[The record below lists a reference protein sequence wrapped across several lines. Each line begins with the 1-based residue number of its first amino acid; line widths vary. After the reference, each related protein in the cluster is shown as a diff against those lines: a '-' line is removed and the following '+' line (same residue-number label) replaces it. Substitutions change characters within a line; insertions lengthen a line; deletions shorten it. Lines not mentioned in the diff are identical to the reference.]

1 MPKAIGDIM
10 RLVEEIAQEN
20 GFKILEFTKS
30 VDEIALKETGI
41 PETIEAAYVEK
52 DGIVYLLKKSGTMER
67 IGTKEYWEK
76 IMKYKPSEK
85 YHVAKINTNIEHGR
99 DLVSC
104 GLCKQHKN
112 TTALLNIVV
121 TNRCDLRCWYCFFY
135 EEKSGFVY
143 EPSID
148 EIREGLEVAR
158 NFNGYVPPVQITG
171 GEPTMRHDLAEM
183 IKMMREM
190 GSAHVQLNTNSVSL
204 GIDYFENP
212 KEAISRVNKWVEA
225 GLKTIYTSFDG
236 MRADSKS
243 NSKNHYE
250 TPFALEAYYRGGIKS
265 VVLVPTVS
273 QLNLKE
279 MPEVA
284 RFAMRNYGKGIR
296 GVNFQPIS
304 LVGYIKKGDR
314 DKLRVVQ
321 SDIVDEMRKAF
332 NFGMEAWYPVPTVAA
347 LADIIGREPHVHFY
361 NNEKCGIATYVYAD
375 REHNNLI
382 PITEFVDV
390 DRFIGEISEIQ
401 SSILKK
407 ALFGAKLVPD
417 AIKYGSMRKALAEK
431 LKEYI
436 IQDELPSG
444 DKLSEILE
452 AVIERGDYRALG
464 RFHHCFLFLGMMHF
478 QDYYNYDVNRV
489 QRCSIHYLAG
499 NRLIPFCTYNVF
511 PNIHRDRFLADNRLT
526 GEKAEKLMQ
535 ESIKA
540 KERVEKFLDRKDEIV
555 SSEVYREIYGK

>member
-1 MPKAIGDIM
+1 MKT
-10 RLVEEIAQEN
+10 LEEIAQES

-30 VDEIALKETGI
+30 VDEAALKETGI
-41 PETIEAAYVEK
+41 PETIDAAYVEK
-52 DGIVYLLKKSGTMER
+52 DGVVYLLKKSGTMER

-76 IMKYKPSEK
+76 IMKFKPSEK
-85 YHVAKINTNIEHGR
+85 YHVAKINTDIEHGK

-112 TTALLNIVV
+112 TTALLNVVV

-135 EEKSGFVY
+135 EEKAGFVY
-143 EPSID
+143 EPMLE
-148 EIREGLEVAR
+148 EIREGLEAAKR
-158 NFNGYVPPVQITG
+158 FNGYVPPIQITG
-171 GEPTMRHDLAEM
+171 GEPSLRKDLSEM
-183 IKMMREM
+183 IKMMRDM
-190 GSAHVQLNTNSVSL
+190 GSAHVQLNTNSISL
-204 GIDYFENP
+204 AIDYFENP
-212 KEAISRVNKWVEA
+212 EETIKRVNRWVEA

-236 MRADSKS
+236 MRPEANS
-243 NSKNHYE
+243 NAKNHYE
-250 TPFALEAYYRGGIKS
+250 MPFALEAYHRGGIKS

-279 MPEVA
+279 TPEIA
-284 RFAMRNYGKGIR
+284 RFAMRNYAIGIR

-304 LVGYIKKGDR
+304 LVGHIKKGDR

-321 SDIVDEMRKAF
+321 SDIVEEMRKAF

-347 LADIIGREPHVHFY
+347 LADIIGKEPHVHFY
-361 NNEKCGIATYVYAD
+361 NNEKCGIATYAYAD
-375 REHNNLI
+375 REHDRLI

-390 DRFIGEISEIQ
+390 DKFIGDISQIQ
-401 SSILKK
+401 SSALKK

-417 AIKYGSMRKALAEK
+417 AIKYGSMRRALAEK

-452 AVIERGDYRALG
+452 DVIEKGDYRALG
-464 RFHHCFLFLGMMHF
+464 KFHHQFLFLGMMHF

-511 PNIHRDRFLADNRLT
+511 PNIHRDRYLSKHKVT
-526 GEKAEKLMQ
+526 GERAEKLVKKSM
-535 ESIKA
+535 EA
-540 KERVEKFLDRKDEIV
+540 KERVEKFRERKDEIV
-555 SSEVYREIYGK
+555 SSETYRKIYGLA